1 MTDTLRLSVLDLVP
15 VRSGQ
20 TSAGA
25 VAASVRLAQLADRL
39 GFTRYWF
46 AEHHNMPAVASTTP
60 PVLIAA
66 TAART
71 ERIRVGSGGVM
82 LPNHAPL
89 VVAEQF
95 AALEALAPGRIDLG
109 IGRAPG
115 SDPVITQLLRI
126 SGPTADVDRFPD
138 HVADILSLL
147 SPDGASLRLTSGR
160 EYAITATP
168 AATEVPTL
176 WLLGSSDYSAKLA
189 AELGLPYVFANHFS
203 GEGLERALELYR
215 TEYRPSEAHPTPETF
230 LTVNASVAPT
240 LEEARARA
248 LPQLRSMARLRTNR
262 PMRPLETIEEAA
274 SAPADSIGDEV
285 IAAMQQRWIIAD
297 AAGAADR
304 AAPPRRAARHRRGDG
319 RADRGLLRGR
329 ADGCRARPRADAR
342 AAGGRAARLSAAGME
357 MPRAAARGIRLSA
370 CRSPAIRRRGRAG
383 AGRRPTRGTRRPRRS
398 SSRAG
403 LGRRSARARR
413 RRRTRTGR

>member
-1 MTDTLRLSVLDLVP
+1 MTTTPKLSVLDLIP
-15 VRSGQ
+15 VRDGQ
-20 TSAGA
+20 TSAEA
-25 VAASVRLAQLADRL
+25 VRASIGLARLADRA
-39 GFTRYWF
+39 GYERYWF
-46 AEHHNMPAVASTTP
+46 AEHHNMPSVASTTP

-66 TAART
+66 AAAST

-138 HVADILSLL
+138 HIADILALL
-147 SPDGASLRLTSGR
+147 SPDGATLRLTSGR
-160 EYAITATP
+160 EYAIQATP

-215 TEYRPSEAHPTPETF
+215 SGYRPSEAHPEPETF
-230 LTVNASVAPT
+230 LTANVVVAPT
-240 LEEARARA
+240 AEEAAERA
-248 LPQLRSMARLRTNR
+248 LPQLRAMARLRLSR
-262 PMRPLETIEEAA
+262 PMRPLETVDQALAA
-274 SAPADSIGDEV
+274 PRDSDAEQLID
-285 IAAMQQRWIIAD
+285 AMRHRWIIGDAD
-297 AAGAADR
+297 AAAAELRTLATRHGVEEIMVSPVAGARADEPR
-304 AAPPRRAARHRRGDG
+304 DAAPGREQSLTLLAEALAA
-319 RADRGLLRGR
+319 
-329 ADGCRARPRADAR
+329 
-342 AAGGRAARLSAAGME
+342 
-357 MPRAAARGIRLSA
+357 
-370 CRSPAIRRRGRAG
+370 
-383 AGRRPTRGTRRPRRS
+383 
-398 SSRAG
+398 
-403 LGRRSARARR
+403 
-413 RRRTRTGR
+413 

>member
-1 MTDTLRLSVLDLVP
+1 MTSSPRLSVLDLIP
-15 VRSGQ
+15 VRTGQ

-25 VAASVRLAQLADRL
+25 LAASVRLAQLADRL
-39 GFTRYWF
+39 DFTRYWF

-66 TAART
+66 IAAKT

-95 AALEALAPGRIDLG
+95 AALEAFAPGRIDLG

-138 HVADILSLL
+138 HIADILSLL

-168 AATEVPTL
+168 AATDVPTL

-189 AELGLPYVFANHFS
+189 ASLGLPYVFANHFS

-215 TEYRPSEAHPTPETF
+215 TEYQPSEAHPVPETF
-230 LTVNASVAPT
+230 LTVNASVAPNA
-240 LEEARARA
+240 EEARARA
-248 LPQLRSMARLRTNR
+248 LPQLHSMARLRTNR
-262 PMRPLETIEEAA
+262 PMRPLETVEEALA
-274 SAPADSIGDEV
+274 APADSIGDEL
-285 IAAMQQRWIIAD
+285 IAAMERRWIIAD
-297 AAGAADR
+297 PATAASELR
-304 AAPPRRAARHRRGDG
+304 TLAARHGIDEIMLAPIGGSYEGEPLDATPG
-319 RADRGLLRGR
+319 REQTLELLANELLANG
-329 ADGCRARPRADAR
+329 A
-342 AAGGRAARLSAAGME
+342 SAA
-357 MPRAAARGIRLSA
+357 S
-370 CRSPAIRRRGRAG
+370 
-383 AGRRPTRGTRRPRRS
+383 
-398 SSRAG
+398 
-403 LGRRSARARR
+403 
-413 RRRTRTGR
+413 